1 MRKNLFKTKI
11 PSVQFNKL
19 FNVFDMVV
27 FHRESSLDLKIP
39 SLLDELVINKGE
51 VWLDGEKIQHPRFG
65 PNSLN
70 WTQQTADAYS
80 SGVLHFSMDGMA
92 FMGSIHKGKTAV
104 DAEPI
109 HCSGVTAPTIYET
122 KITLDGTEQV
132 GLNFKLGYKH
142 SSTGGFPESIREL
155 GSDDDDYQDIVGIS
169 NMKVDPKDNRLIL
182 GMDFNLDAADAGCN
196 LFGDIW
202 PASFN
207 VELSWDGESFSGDM
221 RKFDSQ
227 KSAPQSDT
235 CAWSGNAT
243 QHSNLVR
250 MQVASLLGTRPQK
263 ALLDDSAQLSIGDL
277 MTISPD
283 GVRDLANEMLMENM
297 KYAMSDDWRTNL
309 MGSEKPVLSQQRKT
323 QLNEAKSF
331 YTDKFAPA
339 YLTWGLGASDS
350 PGITVKLNDQQKKKL
365 KYYLHNGLAKEE
377 GYNAQSNMLF
387 VDAFIESSPKLQKYI
402 NDKSTDW
409 GQKLYDTLTTDAQIN
424 QVVSII
430 IATQSMQ
437 VPNRYATLI
446 ACFPGKS
453 DLAIEYNKTLVSA
466 LMMHVSS
473 NYDANDKSQIMEWLP
488 DFIEQFILAFEH
500 EPSNPDQQAE
510 MARWAQAQALKEAA
524 DALGGI
530 LKLADAMANCIA
542 TAGGA
547 SFYSKADGAKELFIQ
562 AHPKFS
568 NVASFLRV
576 AVLAGG
582 VYSSVQGFMKWKEL
596 DTKGKIELI
605 VTTVDLVGNLILAVP
620 DFIKVTRMS
629 ISGIVKVSR
638 WFASTRVGRL
648 LSAGMDRL
656 ASWLPETPNWLTR
669 IASRIGEFFDA
680 VKKTIEDAAKFMS
693 KLFRGFAKFMRF
705 FGVAVA
711 GAFAVLST
719 ITFVKDLIN
728 NAPTVQATFDGL
740 IAGTG
745 IMETVCLVVDLVVVT
760 EVFAVAAAALAV
772 LGIIFVIVEMLIPK
786 PKPESPMDKFLKE
799 TGIPFISGLEDPP
812 SDWDGDNSN
821 ALRGL
826 MQCA

>member
-1 MRKNLFKTKI
+1 MHKDLFKTKV

-19 FNVFDMVV
+19 FNAFDMVV
-27 FHRESSLDLKIP
+27 FHEESSLDLKIS
-39 SLLDELVINKGE
+39 SLLDELVINRGE

-70 WTQQTADAYS
+70 WTQQTEDGYS

-92 FMGSIHKGKTAV
+92 FMGSIHKGKSAA

-109 HCSGVTAPTIYET
+109 YCSGVTAPTIYKT
-122 KITLDGTEQV
+122 KITKDGAEQT

-142 SSTGGFPESIREL
+142 SSTGGFPQSIREL
-155 GSDDDDYQDIVGIS
+155 GSDDDYQDIVSIS
-169 NMKVDPKDNRLIL
+169 DMKVDPKDNRLIL
-182 GMDFNLDAADAGCN
+182 SINFDLDIADGGYDM
-196 LFGDIW
+196 FGDIW

-207 VELSWDGESFSGDM
+207 IELSWDGKSFSGDM
-221 RKFDSQ
+221 HKFDPQES
-227 KSAPQSDT
+227 KPQSDACVWKGDVT
-235 CAWSGNAT
+235 P
-243 QHSNLVR
+243 HSELVR
-250 MQVASLLGTRPQK
+250 IQAASLLKTRPQK
-263 ALLDDSAQLSIGDL
+263 ALLDDSAQLSVGDL
-277 MTISPD
+277 MTIAPD
-283 GVRDLANEMLMENM
+283 GVRDLANGMLMENM
-297 KYAMSDDWRTNL
+297 KYAMSDEWRTNL
-309 MGSEKPVLSQQRKT
+309 MGSEKPILSQQRKA

-331 YTDKFAPA
+331 YSDKFAPA
-339 YLTWGLGASDS
+339 YLTWGLGSTDN
-350 PGITVKLNDQQKKKL
+350 PEITVKLNDQQKKKL
-365 KYYLHNGLAKEE
+365 KYYLHNGLAKEK

-387 VDAFIESSPKLQKYI
+387 LDAFIESSPKLQTYI

-409 GQKLYDTLTTDAQIN
+409 GQKLYDALTTSEQLN
-424 QVVSII
+424 QVVNII

-453 DLAIEYNKTLVSA
+453 DLAIQYNKILVSA
-466 LMMHVSS
+466 LMMHVST
-473 NYDANDKSQIMEWLP
+473 NYDANDKSQVMEWLP
-488 DFIEQFILAFEH
+488 DFIEQFIVAFEH
-500 EPSNPDQQAE
+500 EPSDPNQQKE

-530 LKLADAMANCIA
+530 LKLADAMATCIA

-547 SFYSKADGAKELFIQ
+547 SFYSKADGAKALFME

-568 NVASFLRV
+568 QVASFLRV

-582 VYSSVQGFMKWKEL
+582 VYSTVQGFMKWKQL
-596 DTKGKIELI
+596 DTRGKLELVI
-605 VTTVDLVGNLILAVP
+605 TTVDLVGNLILAVP
-620 DFIKVTRMS
+620 DFIKATKMS
-629 ISGIVKVSR
+629 ISGIVQVSR
-638 WFASTRVGRL
+638 WFASTRVGRAF
-648 LSAGMDRL
+648 SAGLDRL
-656 ASWLPETPNWLTR
+656 ARWLPERPDWLTR
-669 IASRIGEFFDA
+669 IASRIGDFFNA

-693 KLFRGFAKFMRF
+693 KIFRGFAKFMRF

-711 GAFAVLST
+711 GAFAVFST

-745 IMETVCLVVDLVVVT
+745 ILETVCLVIDLVVIT

-812 SDWDGDNSN
+812 SDWDGGNSN
-821 ALRGL
+821 AILGL
-826 MQCA
+826 MQYA